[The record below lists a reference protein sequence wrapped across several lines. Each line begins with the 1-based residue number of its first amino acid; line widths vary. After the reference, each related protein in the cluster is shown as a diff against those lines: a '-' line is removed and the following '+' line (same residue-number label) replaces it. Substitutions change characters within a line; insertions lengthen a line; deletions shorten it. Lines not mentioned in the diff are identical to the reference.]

1 MIRYTITADNPKA
14 HLLNITLD
22 IESPSQPV
30 QHLRL
35 PNWIPGSY
43 LIRDFAKNILNLRAV
58 NQQGAPI
65 KIDTIDKSNWRFT
78 CTESVT
84 VNYQVYAWDLS
95 VRSAHFDET
104 HAFFNGTSTFL
115 EVVNQS
121 KQPCEVT
128 ILNTDIDKQNNWKV
142 ATGMPSESVDENGFG
157 TYRAESYPALI
168 DYPVEISDFEV
179 IEFEAN
185 EIPHKMVLTGVF
197 QLDKDRLKNDLIKI
211 CETELNLF
219 GAPAPID
226 NYLFQVMVTGNDYGG
241 LEHRNSTALI
251 CGRNDLPYPGMQD
264 ASEGYLK
271 FLELCSHEYF
281 HTWNVKRIQPKVFQN
296 ADLQNPVYTNQLW
309 WFEGITSYYDSLIL
323 LRAGLIDKPTYLS
336 ILAKQMTRVY
346 RMPGRFEQS
355 VAESSWLTWT
365 KFYQQNENAPNAII
379 SYYTKGSLIALGL
392 DLIIRQQTNSEKS
405 LDDVL
410 LHLWQHYGSTGK
422 GLNDGEIEAI
432 CSQVSGVDFTHF
444 FEQYLFGTHDLPFTE
459 LFKPFGIHFDLTE
472 ATSLND
478 LGGMPRASQSLA
490 TTIGA
495 NLSTLNNGLKLT
507 HVWNNQPAWAAG
519 LASGDIIIALNTLQV
534 TNSSQVEQI
543 LKRALPG
550 ERVTC
555 HYFRRDELRE
565 TELVLQAPPKDRV
578 SLSVAQSTE
587 LDLVTKWIEVG
598 RNG

>member
-128 ILNTDIDKQNNWKV
+128 ILNTDIGKQNNWKV
-142 ATGMPSESVDENGFG
+142 ATGMPSASVDENGFG

-251 CGRNDLPYPGMQD
+251 CGRNDLPYPSMQD

-281 HTWNVKRIQPKVFQN
+281 HTWNVKRIQPKVFQD